1 MITKLEQET
10 HEVIQYFLPQIAES
24 LKNLVKE
31 IQREND
37 LKEKELKCL
46 TKK

>member
-1 MITKLEQET
+1 MNQMELNT
-10 HEVIQYFLPQIAES
+10 HETIQYFLPRLAVALE
-24 LKNLVKE
+24 NLVKE
-31 IQREND
+31 KKRAND